1 MKNKLFTQDGE
12 VKREYTEA
20 EYAQHELDKAEAVA
34 LAAQAEVKAA
44 ARIALLEKLGIT
56 EDEAKLLLS

>member
-1 MKNKLFTQDGE
+1 MKEKLFTQDGL

-34 LAAQAEVKAA
+34 IAQQAEVKSA
-44 ARIALLEKLGIT
+44 ARTALLEKLGIT

>member
-1 MKNKLFTQDGE
+1 MSEKLFIQDGE

-34 LAAQAEVKAA
+34 LAEQAAIKAE
-44 ARIALLEKLGIT
+44 ARAALLTKLGIT
-56 EDEAKLLLS
+56 EDEVKLLLL